1 MLFPCDFPQHAHSV
15 VYVRIRVPKQTQIL
29 AFFYFHQTK
38 TIAKSMILNK
48 RNTRRQRNFT
58 GHLRRV
64 RIVYINCKRNKT
76 KFFHW

>member
-15 VYVRIRVPKQTQIL
+15 VYVRIRVHKQTQIL
-29 AFFYFHQTK
+29 AFFHHYQNNCK
-38 TIAKSMILNK
+38 IDDVNNRK
-48 RNTRRQRNFT
+48 TRRQRNFT

-64 RIVYINCKRNKT
+64 RIVYIDCKRNKT